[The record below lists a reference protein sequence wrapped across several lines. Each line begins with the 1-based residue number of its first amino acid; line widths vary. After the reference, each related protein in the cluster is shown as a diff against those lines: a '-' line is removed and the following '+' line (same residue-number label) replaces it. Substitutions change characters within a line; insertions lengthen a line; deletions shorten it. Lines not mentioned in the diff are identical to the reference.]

1 MFDRV
6 GVVLAIVLSLSTLT
20 INILAIIEKLA
31 AIRNKT
37 SHRQQRKS
45 VYESETGQGTTDVH
59 AYNTAG

>member
-37 SHRQQRKS
+37 SHRQQRKKRIRKRNRARHHRR
-45 VYESETGQGTTDVH
+45 TRL
-59 AYNTAG
+59 

>member
-20 INILAIIEKLA
+20 INILTIFEKLA

-37 SHRQQRKS
+37 SHRQQRKKRIRKRNRARHRRR
-45 VYESETGQGTTDVH
+45 TRL
-59 AYNTAG
+59 